1 MAAIKKTTHFQI
13 RKNLDMSTENSNTK
27 KPCIIDSVSK
37 RDLGNHL
44 AKVIEECSDGM
55 GKLETGSR
63 DWTWLASKKTLAES
77 ILIQFC

>member
-1 MAAIKKTTHFQI
+1 MSEETKTVNKQGNGDLAVVI
-13 RKNLDMSTENSNTK
+13 
-27 KPCIIDSVSK
+27 K

-44 AKVIEECSDGM
+44 AEVIKECSKGM
-55 GKLETGSR
+55 NQLETSSR

>member
-1 MAAIKKTTHFQI
+1 MKKEQ
-13 RKNLDMSTENSNTK
+13 
-27 KPCIIDSVSK
+27 PCTIDSVSK

-44 AKVIEECSDGM
+44 AEVIKECGEGM
-55 GKLETGSR
+55 KQLETGSR